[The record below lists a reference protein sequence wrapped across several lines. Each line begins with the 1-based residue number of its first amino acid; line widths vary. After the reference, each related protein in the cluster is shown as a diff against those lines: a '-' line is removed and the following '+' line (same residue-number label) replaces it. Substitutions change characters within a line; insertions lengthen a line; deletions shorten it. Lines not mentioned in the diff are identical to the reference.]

1 MLECNAQTPLVLDGT
16 CDMHDSMSRG
26 KNTDSNAQS
35 HNENSASRNNGFR
48 RFSSSYLNRGVKFDV
63 PRSVGSS
70 RITIGNSSNWSIN
83 S

>member
-1 MLECNAQTPLVLDGT
+1 MLECVAQTPLVLA
-16 CDMHDSMSRG
+16 CAYDMHDSMSHGR
-26 KNTDSNAQS
+26 KKDSNAQS

-70 RITIGNSSNWSIN
+70 RITIGNSSN
-83 S
+83 